1 MTVEIKR
8 VATRVMLLNGVTLVP
23 HIFSGHYA
31 LPGGMI
37 ATERDLLRRGA
48 KPRSALLW
56 PRP

>member
-1 MTVEIKR
+1 MTAEIVR
-8 VATRVMLLNGVTLVP
+8 VAQRVMVLNGVTLVP

-56 PRP
+56 PKP